1 MPIEV
6 KDLEYT
12 YSQGTP
18 FEKKALA
25 GIDLTVNE
33 GDFVGILG
41 HTGSGKSTFILH
53 LNGLIKLQSGSID
66 VFGIKLVPDKKNK
79 QDLRRLRG
87 TVGMVFQYPEYQL
100 FEDTVEKDVAFG
112 PKNLG
117 LSEEEVA
124 GRVERAIRLV
134 GLDYEDVRSR
144 APFELSGGQRRR
156 VAIAGIIA
164 MQPRVLVLDEPTA
177 GLDPYGK
184 EQILSLIT
192 KLKKECSP
200 TVIVISHDVDEITRF
215 ASRIV
220 VFNDGKVAFDVPMNE
235 LFRHGEELQA
245 MGLEIPKA
253 VRIADELRRRG
264 IDLGDVVNADDLVRA
279 VVRKFDKTG
288 MDETD
293 IAKLS
298 AAQFDFDGLYGASA
312 SDVRS
317 GNGGG
322 SGEATA

>member
-1 MPIEV
+1 MRIEV
-6 KDLEYT
+6 KDLDFT
-12 YSQGTP
+12 YSPGTP
-18 FEKKALA
+18 FAKKALS
-25 GIDLTVNE
+25 GINLSVQE
-33 GDFVGILG
+33 GDFLGILG

-53 LNGLIKLQSGSID
+53 LNGLIRLQSGTID
-66 VFGIKLVPDKKNK
+66 VFDIPLRPDKKNK

-117 LSEEEVA
+117 LSEQEVA
-124 GRVERAIRLV
+124 TRVERAIRLV
-134 GLDYEDVRSR
+134 GLDYEDVRYR
-144 APFELSGGQRRR
+144 APFELSGGQKRR

-184 EQILSLIT
+184 ERILGLIT

-215 ASRIV
+215 ANRIV
-220 VFNDGKVAFDVPMNE
+220 VFNDGKVAFDLPMNE
-235 LFRHGEELQA
+235 LFRHSEELAA
-245 MGLEIPKA
+245 MGLEIPRA
-253 VRIADELRRRG
+253 VRIADKLRARG

-279 VVRKFDKTG
+279 VVRRFNKNN
-288 MDETD
+288 MDESD
-293 IAKLS
+293 IMKLS
-298 AAQFDFDGLYGASA
+298 ASQFDFDGKG
-312 SDVRS
+312 VS
-317 GNGGG
+317 GRG
-322 SGEATA
+322 GEAQ

>member
-1 MPIEV
+1 MRIEV
-6 KDLEYT
+6 KDLAFT
-12 YSQGTP
+12 YSLGTP
-18 FEKKALA
+18 FAKRALD
-25 GIDLTVNE
+25 GIDLSIEE

-66 VFGIKLVPDKKNK
+66 VFDIKLVPDKKNK
-79 QDLRRLRG
+79 QDLRKLRG

-117 LSEEEVA
+117 LSQEEVDR
-124 GRVERAIRLV
+124 RVERAIRLV
-134 GLDYEDVRSR
+134 GLDFEDIRGR
-144 APFELSGGQRRR
+144 APFELSGGQKRR

-184 EQILSLIT
+184 EQILELIT
-192 KLKKECSP
+192 RLKKECSP

-220 VFNDGKVAFDVPMNE
+220 VFNDGRVAFDLPMNE
-235 LFRHGEELQA
+235 LFRRSEELAA
-245 MGLEIPKA
+245 MGLEIPRA
-253 VRIADELRRRG
+253 VRIADKLRARG

-279 VVRKFDKTG
+279 IVRKFDKNN

-298 AAQFDFDGLYGASA
+298 AAQFDFGSDEAFGGA
-312 SDVRS
+312 
-317 GNGGG
+317 GG
-322 SGEATA
+322 EV

>member
-1 MPIEV
+1 MRIEV
-6 KDLEYT
+6 KDLDFT
-12 YSQGTP
+12 YSPGTP
-18 FEKKALA
+18 FAKKALS
-25 GIDLTVNE
+25 GINLSVQE
-33 GDFVGILG
+33 GDFLGILG

-53 LNGLIKLQSGSID
+53 LNGLIKLQSGTID
-66 VFGIKLVPDKKNK
+66 VFDIPLRPDKKNK

-117 LSEEEVA
+117 LSEQEVA
-124 GRVERAIRLV
+124 TRVERAIRLV
-134 GLDYEDVRSR
+134 GLDYEDVRYR
-144 APFELSGGQRRR
+144 APFELSGGQKRR

-184 EQILSLIT
+184 ERILGLIT

-215 ASRIV
+215 ANRIV
-220 VFNDGKVAFDVPMNE
+220 VFNDGKVAFDLPMNE
-235 LFRHGEELQA
+235 LFRHSEELAA
-245 MGLEIPKA
+245 MGLEIPRA
-253 VRIADELRRRG
+253 VRIADKLRARG

-279 VVRKFDKTG
+279 VVRRFNKNN
-288 MDETD
+288 MDESD
-293 IAKLS
+293 IMKLS
-298 AAQFDFDGLYGASA
+298 ASQFDFDGK
-312 SDVRS
+312 DVS
-317 GNGGG
+317 GRG
-322 SGEATA
+322 GEAQ